1 MNPFLLGYP
10 FCWHIIFHKVFL
22 HLCISVVSVWL
33 PSFIFVFIAL
43 VHLSFLMI
51 LAKVYQFCL
60 SFQRKPLRFSILFLL
75 WSLLFLSFYYLHFF
89 FLLFL
94 VPLHVQMDCLFEGF
108 VCLFPEEGCIT
119 TNFPLRTALF
129 GSHRFWTVYFYL
141 YMSSIFFLFFY
152 ISFWFFSVT
161 SWLV

>member
-1 MNPFLLGYP
+1 MLVFSKKTIAFLYFISALIFVISFFLL
-10 FCWHIIFHKVFL
+10 
-22 HLCISVVSVWL
+22 
-33 PSFIFVFIAL
+33 PS
-43 VHLSFLMI
+43 
-51 LAKVYQFCL
+51 
-60 SFQRKPLRFSILFLL
+60 
-75 WSLLFLSFYYLHFF
+75 FF

-141 YMSSIFFLFFY
+141 YMSSIFFLFFLHFLL
-152 ISFWFFSVT
+152 IFFSNQLVGLV
-161 SWLV
+161 SYCLDSLCLWLLQFFLPLLVDL